1 MSWCVSF
8 AREPFASPPAPPL
21 DLASASLANRRG
33 TLEEMAKAVLFLAS
47 DDSSYFLGSEL
58 LVDGGLTQLVNPYLG

>member
-1 MSWCVSF
+1 
-8 AREPFASPPAPPL
+8 
-21 DLASASLANRRG
+21 
-33 TLEEMAKAVLFLAS
+33 MAKAVLFLAS